1 MNAIEARNKVRLKN
15 NSQNNFKDE
24 LQIIREKIKQAVE
37 FGWNDTFISNFN
49 ISVENKT
56 ILENDGYFVDTS
68 YTSGFQ
74 IRWMETDMNYFL
86 DLIKRNK
93 EHAKL
98 NVSDEVIDN
107 YKRSAFTDETTGL
120 QILDGLTN
128 TNKLQQPTG

>member
-74 IRWMETDMNYFL
+74 IRWMETDINYFL

-107 YKRSAFTDETTGL
+107 YKRSACV
-120 QILDGLTN
+120 
-128 TNKLQQPTG
+128 

>member
-74 IRWMETDMNYFL
+74 IRWMETDINYFL